1 MSKVR
6 TSPSI
11 QAIFDT
17 FAIQPDALMACSAS
31 GWHQANDACGHV
43 TSVNPTT
50 GEALARVLTVDQH
63 IHAQVMAD
71 AQKAFQAWSHVPAP
85 QRGECVRQLGEAL
98 RHAKPMLGALVSLEM
113 GKSLQEGL
121 GEVQEMI
128 DMADLAVGQ
137 SRMLYGKTMHSERP
151 AHRMYEQWHPL
162 GVVAVITAFNFPVA
176 VWAWNAMV
184 AAIAGNVVIWKPSE
198 KTPLTALAVQ
208 HLCNQVMAK
217 MGHQGVF
224 NLSMMPTEHV
234 DAWLV
239 SRSDVPLVSFT
250 GSTEV
255 GRRVAVSVA
264 KRLGRSLLELS
275 GNNASI
281 VCTDANLDLV
291 LPAVVFAA
299 TGTAGQRC
307 TTLRRLYVMD
317 DVYETVVQRLIHAYQ
332 QLSVGDPLAPDVWM
346 GPVIDQGAVD
356 QYRQVLKDIQLQGG
370 KILAGGQVIDR
381 PGFFVAP
388 CLVAASADWPLLK
401 AENFVPIL
409 YVIRCNSLAEAIA
422 YNNDSHHGLSSS
434 IFTKNMQSMERF
446 LSAGGSDCGLAN
458 VNMGPSGAEIGG
470 AFGGEKDTG
479 GGREAGSDAWKAY
492 MRRQTC
498 AINWG
503 DDLPLAQ
510 GISFA
515 LDDGE

>member
-1 MSKVR
+1 MMQCDAMPSAQSILEHFDIGSK
-6 TSPSI
+6 P
-11 QAIFDT
+11 
-17 FAIQPDALMACSAS
+17 LMACGPS
-31 GWHQANDACGHV
+31 GWIEANNACPTV
-43 TSVNPTT
+43 TSYNPAT
-50 GEALARVLTVDQH
+50 GEALTSVKCVDAVLHERIMQDA
-63 IHAQVMAD
+63 HATFAT
-71 AQKAFQAWSHVPAP
+71 WSLVPAP
-85 QRGECVRQLGEAL
+85 QRGALVRQLGEAL
-98 RHAKPMLGALVSLEM
+98 RASKSMLGALVSLEM

-184 AAIAGNVVIWKPSE
+184 AAIAGNVVVWKPSD

-208 HLCNQVMAK
+208 HICNQVMK
-217 MGHQGVF
+217 SSGFPGVF
-224 NLSMMPTEHV
+224 NLSMMANELV
-234 DAWLV
+234 DACLV
-239 SRSDVPLVSFT
+239 SRRDVPLVSFT
-250 GSTEV
+250 GSTQV
-255 GRRVAVSVA
+255 GRQVAASVA

-281 VCTDANLDLV
+281 VCHDANMHLV
-291 LPAVVFAA
+291 LPAVVFGA

-307 TTLRRLYVMD
+307 TTLRRLYVMS
-317 DVYETVVQRLIHAYQ
+317 DVYDTVVKKLTHAYQ
-332 QLSVGDPLAPDVWM
+332 QIKVGNPLDPGVWM
-346 GPVIDQGAVD
+346 GPVIDAAAVA
-356 QYRQVLKDIQLQGG
+356 QYQRTLDAVRQLGG
-370 KILAGGQVIDR
+370 RVLAGGEVLNQA
-381 PGFFVAP
+381 GHFVTP
-388 CLVAASADWPLLK
+388 CLVEAQADWPLLQEE
-401 AENFVPIL
+401 AFVPIL
-409 YVIRCNSLAEAIA
+409 YVVRCDTLAEAIA
-422 YNNDSHHGLSSS
+422 HNNASHHGLSSS
-434 IFTKNMQSMERF
+434 IFTQNIQCMEHF
-446 LSAGGSDCGLAN
+446 LSASGSDCGLAN

-503 DDLPLAQ
+503 DALPLAQ
-510 GISFA
+510 GIDFS
-515 LDDGE
+515 LDIDA